1 MSSSVLSSVRE
12 KNKSCFRSEV
22 RCSICCTV
30 LEEGNG
36 DSVTN
41 IFKTFEDNKLHSVI
55 KMLENIIGS

>member
-1 MSSSVLSSVRE
+1 MSCSTPSPAKE
-12 KNKSCFRSEV
+12 KNISCFRAEV

-30 LEEGNG
+30 LEDGNG